1 VGALI
6 GYEFGVSRYR
16 GTPMSDEDHDGR
28 VNRELMELL
37 NELRVILP
45 GIQVLFAFLL
55 TVPFSQRF
63 AALSASQ
70 RNLYFVAVLCTA
82 ASTAFLIATPNYHRF
97 LFRSYDKER
106 LLVLANRMIITGT
119 ALLAVAIV
127 AALRLITDL
136 LYGGTAVAVV
146 TVAAAALIGWLWFA
160 LPLGRRARKH
170 QRGGPQEAPGP
181 KRG

>member
-1 VGALI
+1 M
-6 GYEFGVSRYR
+6 
-16 GTPMSDEDHDGR
+16 PDEDHDQR

-63 AALSASQ
+63 TSLSMSQ
-70 RNLYFVAVLCTA
+70 RSLYFVAVLCTA

-97 LFRSYDKER
+97 LFREYDKER
-106 LLVLANRMIITGT
+106 LLGLANHMTITGT
-119 ALLAVAIV
+119 AFLAVAMVV
-127 AALRLITDL
+127 ALWLITDL
-136 LYGGTAVAVV
+136 MYDGLTVAAV

-160 LPLGRRARKH
+160 LPLGRRARKR
-170 QRGGPQEAPGP
+170 QRGETQEAPGSE
-181 KRG
+181 GG

>member
-1 VGALI
+1 MTTTEGI
-6 GYEFGVSRYR
+6 GEE
-16 GTPMSDEDHDGR
+16 TPGER
-28 VNRELMELL
+28 TARNFMELL
-37 NELRVILP
+37 QGTRVAVT